1 MVAYVFDDL
10 ITRGVRSGQIPA
22 RTRSSREWFRRQAE
36 QSNVAP
42 SRLMSENRPK
52 QVSGGGLEVGS
63 MYLFNYDPKYKKELP
78 YYDTFPLVFPI
89 EEVKGGFLG
98 LNMHYL
104 PLRMR
109 ARLMDALYSLSSDKK
124 YDENTK
130 LRLSYNILKAS
141 SRYKLF
147 KPTIKK
153 YLRSQVKSRY
163 MKVDAVE
170 WDIALF
176 LPIQRFQKASAQQVY
191 KDSREMVS

>member
-1 MVAYVFDDL
+1 VVAYVFDNL
-10 ITRGVRSGQIPA
+10 ITQGVRSGQIPA
-22 RTRSSREWFRRQAE
+22 RTRQSREWYRRAAQNT
-36 QSNVAP
+36 NVAA

-52 QVSGGGLEVGS
+52 QVSGSGLEVGS

-109 ARLMDALYSLSSDKK
+109 ARLMDALYSLSSDKR

-130 LRLSYNILKAS
+130 LRLSYNLLQAS
-141 SRYKLF
+141 ARYKLF

-153 YLRSQVKSRY
+153 YLRSRVKSRF

-176 LPIQRFQKASAQQVY
+176 LPIQKFNKASAEQVY
-191 KDSREMVS
+191 RDSREMVT